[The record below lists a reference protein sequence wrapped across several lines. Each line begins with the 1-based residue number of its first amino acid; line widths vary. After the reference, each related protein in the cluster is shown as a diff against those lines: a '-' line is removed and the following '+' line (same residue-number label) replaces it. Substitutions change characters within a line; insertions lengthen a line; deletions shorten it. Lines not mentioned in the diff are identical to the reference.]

1 MKKILTL
8 LTATALV
15 LCLSAFFT
23 CKVSAATYTTVSG
36 DSLYKIGQTFNTS
49 TEILMKDNKL
59 TSTMLN
65 IGQKLY
71 VNCAT
76 HTVKS
81 GDTLY
86 SISKK
91 YAITLTALR
100 RANNIY
106 TDMIYVGQVLN
117 IPSVAPSVTPSA
129 AASSV
134 TSYTPGEIDLLSRL
148 ITAEAQ
154 GESYEAKVA
163 VGAVVINRV
172 KSSSWPDTVSGVIY
186 QNINGY
192 YQFSPVANGYIN
204 KPADTDSIRAA
215 KAAMNGADPTNGAMF
230 YYDTSTTNTWILAK
244 PVSVRIDNMVFAY

>member
-1 MKKILTL
+1 MKK
-8 LTATALV
+8 LTALLSVTALL
-15 LCLSAFFT
+15 LCLSVFFT
-23 CKVSAATYTTVSG
+23 YKVSAATYTAVSG

-49 TEILMKDNKL
+49 TETLMKDNNL

-76 HTVKS
+76 YTVKS

-91 YAITLTALR
+91 YGITLTALR

-106 TDMIYVGQVLN
+106 TDMIYIGQVLN

-129 AASSV
+129 TTSSV

-172 KSSSWPDTVSGVIY
+172 KSQSWPNTVNGVIY

-192 YQFSPVANGYIN
+192 YQFSPVANGAIN
-204 KPADTDSIRAA
+204 KPADADSIRAA

-230 YYDTSTTNTWILAK
+230 YYDTSTKNTWILSK
-244 PVSVRIDNMVFAY
+244 PV